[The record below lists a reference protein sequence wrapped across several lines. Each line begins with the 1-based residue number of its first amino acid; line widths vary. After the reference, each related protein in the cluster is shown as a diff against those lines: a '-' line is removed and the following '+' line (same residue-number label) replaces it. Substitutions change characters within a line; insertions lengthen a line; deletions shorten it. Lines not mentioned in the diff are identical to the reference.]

1 MTNKIEKLLSLDVVY
16 SVFSLILLMCY
27 FEGENFYSLLF
38 LFVTTI
44 YYIRIKIYRWKKY
57 HQCGIFILEVFYVY

>member
-27 FEGENFYSLLF
+27 FEGKNFRLSSRLLDR
-38 LFVTTI
+38 I
-44 YYIRIKIYRWKKY
+44 DRIRGIESVIVFSGEELILKVK
-57 HQCGIFILEVFYVY
+57 HQ